1 MSELPEDAP
10 IGVVLFAGGGGVEA
24 GMVMAGIRP
33 VLSVEFDP
41 GKPKLSRALAQSN
54 HLNFKPYGSR
64 VIKRTVEDLANAG
77 FPNFPRN
84 PDYLHA
90 SPVCSNFSKA
100 KINRK
105 EHSADLQSVIA
116 TAQAISNLQPG
127 TFTLENVAEYRDS
140 ESWYYLEQTLKVEGY
155 KLIDGLLDA
164 ADFGV
169 PQTRKRFYVLASL
182 DEIPSFPAVSNW
194 VGWYEAIADLIPNL
208 PTSKLLPSKKPA
220 WENQLRRF
228 PQVKALLIQHT
239 GGEQVKNPDEP
250 CWTITRSVFTD
261 QKGNN
266 RRKFADVWLP
276 DGTVKA
282 LTLEASARLQSFPSW
297 YVFPESMS
305 VAGSIV
311 GYSVPPLMMQK
322 LLQH

>member
-1 MSELPEDAP
+1 
-10 IGVVLFAGGGGVEA
+10 
-24 GMVMAGIRP
+24 
-33 VLSVEFDP
+33 
-41 GKPKLSRALAQSN
+41 
-54 HLNFKPYGSR
+54 
-64 VIKRTVEDLANAG
+64 
-77 FPNFPRN
+77 
-84 PDYLHA
+84 
-90 SPVCSNFSKA
+90 VCSNFSKA

-105 EHSADLQSVIA
+105 EHSADLQSAIA

-182 DEIPSFPAVSNW
+182 NEIPSFPAVSNW

-208 PTSKLLPSKKPA
+208 PTSKLLRSKKSA
-220 WENQLRRF
+220 LENQLRRF
-228 PQVKALLIQHT
+228 PQLKALLIQHT

-322 LLQH
+322 LLQY